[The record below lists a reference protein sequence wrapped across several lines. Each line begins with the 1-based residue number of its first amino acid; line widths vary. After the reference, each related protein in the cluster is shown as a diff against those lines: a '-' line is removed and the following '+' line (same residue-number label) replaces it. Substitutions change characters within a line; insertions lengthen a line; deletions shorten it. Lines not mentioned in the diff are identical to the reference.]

1 MGLELA
7 ISIAVGYF
15 IGDWLDGRFGTHP
28 WLSIC
33 FLFLGIA
40 AGFRSLL
47 QAARR
52 AMRDVAEDEAQAGGG
67 DGDVSDE

>member
-1 MGLELA
+1 MGLELG

-28 WLSIC
+28 WLSIS

-52 AMRDVAEDEAQAGGG
+52 AMRDVTDDEKQTGNG
-67 DGDVSDE
+67 DGNVSDE